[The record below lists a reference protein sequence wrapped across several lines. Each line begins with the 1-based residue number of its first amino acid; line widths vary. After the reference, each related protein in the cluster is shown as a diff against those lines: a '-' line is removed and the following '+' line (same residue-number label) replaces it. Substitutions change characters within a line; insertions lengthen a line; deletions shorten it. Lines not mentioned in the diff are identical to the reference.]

1 MSFPIFPIEL
11 PQSPLNEPFS
21 YAVGS
26 ALVRTQM
33 DAGAAKVRRKLSR
46 PVDLI
51 SATYLFTDAERDIF
65 KAFVENTIQG
75 GAVPF
80 QYALCGGDY
89 MTVRLVP
96 EGETLYTISRQSNK
110 WSVTVTLEVV

>member
-1 MSFPIFPIEL
+1 MEL

-33 DAGAAKVRRKLSR
+33 DAGAAKVRRSLSK

-51 SATYLFTDAERDIF
+51 SATYLWTDSERDVF
-65 KAFVENTIQG
+65 KNFVENTIQG
-75 GAVPF
+75 GALPF

-89 MTVRLVP
+89 MLVRLVP